1 MSTPAVERPS
11 RPFSTLA
18 AALAADVESMSA
30 ELVIRIAAADS
41 SYAQTGLLTEEQL
54 HMTCRQNLTSMID
67 GLAGAGPLRLRS
79 ARDAGRLKAEQGI
92 PVASL
97 LHAYRLGG
105 RLVWEE
111 LTARADGPGDARL
124 HDLATRLWELV
135 DLYSDAAVEAYR
147 ETEVLLAHSDA
158 QVQSR
163 LVRTLFADH
172 SANPAGVLDVL
183 RTLGIPERGS
193 FAVVAIDTEPTA
205 PLPTKLA
212 AALQDCGVRSV
223 WDAQIDAHIGLISA
237 ASPEM
242 IERGL
247 TTISAFVSDRVGSST
262 TFTTPHVIA
271 AASAEARIALRS
283 APPGSAATTRFG
295 DEPIAH
301 LLIAVPE
308 AGGRSAAQIL
318 GPLLDLPAAERGDL
332 IDVLDAWYR
341 CGGSATA
348 VAETMHC
355 HRNTV
360 RYRLRKIRDLTGR
373 DTTDPRQSAEL
384 YLALQAVTLLD
395 AEAVAGRS

>member
-1 MSTPAVERPS
+1 MSTPALDRPA
-11 RPFSTLA
+11 RPAS
-18 AALAADVESMSA
+18 ALAASLAVEVESMTD
-30 ELVIRIAAADS
+30 ELVTRIAAADS

-54 HMTCRQNLTSMID
+54 RLTCLQNLTSIID
-67 GLAGAGPLRLRS
+67 ALAGSGPLRLRS
-79 ARDAGRLKAEQGI
+79 ARDAGRIKAEQGI

-97 LHAYRLGG
+97 LHAYRLGA

-111 LTARADGPGDARL
+111 LIARADGPGDPRL
-124 HDLATRLWELV
+124 HDLATGLWELI

-147 ETEVLLAHSDA
+147 ETEVLLAHADA
-158 QVQSR
+158 QVQAR
-163 LVRTLFADH
+163 LVRALFADH

-183 RTLGIPERGS
+183 RTLGVPERGS

-237 ASPEM
+237 SSQEV

-247 TTISAFVSDRVGSST
+247 AAISTFVTDRVGSST
-262 TFTTPHVIA
+262 TFCTPNAIA
-271 AASAEARIALRS
+271 AAAAEARIALRS
-283 APPGSAATTRFG
+283 APTGSAATTRFG
-295 DEPIAH
+295 DVPIAH

-308 AGGRSAAQIL
+308 AGRRAAAQIL
-318 GPLLDLPAAERGDL
+318 GPLLDLPTVERGDL
-332 IDVLDAWYR
+332 VEVLEAWYR
-341 CGGSATA
+341 CGGSAAA
-348 VAETMHC
+348 VADVMHC

-384 YLALQAVTLLD
+384 YLALQALTLLGD
-395 AEAVAGRS
+395 RS

>member
-1 MSTPAVERPS
+1 MSTPALERSASP
-11 RPFSTLA
+11 LA
-18 AALAADVESMSA
+18 ASLTADIESMTD
-30 ELVIRIAAADS
+30 ELVARIAAADS
-41 SYAQTGLLTEEQL
+41 SYAQGGLLTEEQL
-54 HMTCRQNLTSMID
+54 RSTCLQNLTSILD
-67 GLAGAGPLRLRS
+67 VLAGTGPLRLRS

-92 PVASL
+92 PIASL

-105 RLVWEE
+105 RLIWEE
-111 LTARADGPGDARL
+111 STARADGPGDPRL

-158 QVQSR
+158 QVQAR

-172 SANPAGVLDVL
+172 SGNPAGVLDVL
-183 RTLGIPERGS
+183 RTLGIPERGN
-193 FAVVAIDTEPTA
+193 FVVVAVDAEPTA

-223 WDAQIDAHIGLISA
+223 WDAQIDAHVGLISA
-237 ASPEM
+237 AAAAT
-242 IERGL
+242 IDRGL
-247 TTISAFVSDRVGSST
+247 TTISAFAADRVGASA
-262 TFTTPHVIA
+262 TFTTPHAIA
-271 AASAEARIALRS
+271 AASGQARIALRS

-295 DEPIAH
+295 EEPIAH

-308 AGGRSAAQIL
+308 AGQRAAAQIL
-318 GPLLDLPAAERGDL
+318 GPLLRLPAAERGDL
-332 IDVLDAWYR
+332 IAVLDAWYR
-341 CGGSATA
+341 CGGSAAA

-373 DTTDPRQSAEL
+373 DTTDPRGSAEL
-384 YLALQAVTLLD
+384 YLALQSLTLLGPD
-395 AEAVAGRS
+395 GDRS